1 MSAETGKGWKLTL
14 RIVGATVAVLSCPVG
29 FSVFALLFHNWY
41 AGIANLIVGVVGA
54 FNLHLHMSFKHDRL
68 HQNYSER
75 SLKIIKRSS
84 LCLGSLALLVALTFL
99 ILAGVLKRFIHPI
112 GTSMVLPGI
121 QSFVVFQEC
130 AMHYY
135 YRRKYLR
142 LAAESDRSQLTESV
156 EEEYP
161 AVENDSE
168 ASNGVPEIAT

>member
-1 MSAETGKGWKLTL
+1 MSSEPGKGWKLTL

-75 SLKIIKRSS
+75 SLKIIKGSS
-84 LCLGSLALLVALTFL
+84 VSLGCLALLAALIFF

-156 EEEYP
+156 EEECPSEYDP
-161 AVENDSE
+161 E
-168 ASNGVPEIAT
+168 ASNVVPEIAT